1 MLPVVVLVSVLAAA
15 LGVWALAF
23 AIADRAV
30 ILRQL
35 IAGGVV
41 EAALVVQGVVL
52 AAHQLGGTEVAE
64 PVTLWGYLLVALLL
78 LPGAAVAAF
87 VERTRWSSIIL
98 AVAAVTILVM
108 ELRMWQLWQ
117 A

>member
-1 MLPVVVLVSVLAAA
+1 MLPVVVLVSVLCAA
-15 LGVWALAF
+15 LGVWATVF
-23 AIADRAV
+23 AVVDRAV
-30 ILRQL
+30 VLRQL

-41 EAALVVQGVVL
+41 EGALVVQGLAIAVL
-52 AAHQLGGTEVAE
+52 QLGGAEVAD

-78 LPGAAVAAF
+78 LPGAAVVAF
-87 VERTRWSSIIL
+87 VERTRWSSIVL
-98 AVAAVTILVM
+98 AVAATTIIVM

>member
-1 MLPVVVLVSVLAAA
+1 VLPVVLLVSVLAAA
-15 LGVWALAF
+15 LGVWAVVF
-23 AIADRAV
+23 AVADRAV
-30 ILRQL
+30 VLRQL
-35 IAGGVV
+35 VAAGAV

-52 AAHQLGGTEVAE
+52 AVLQLGGAHVEE

-87 VERTRWSSIIL
+87 VERSRWSSIIL
-98 AVAAVTILVM
+98 AVAALTIIVM

>member
-1 MLPVVVLVSVLAAA
+1 MLPVVLIVSVLAAA
-15 LGVWALAF
+15 LGVWALVF
-23 AIADRAV
+23 AVTDRAV
-30 ILRQL
+30 VLRQL

-41 EAALVVQGVVL
+41 EGALVVQGLVIAVE
-52 AAHQLGGTEVAE
+52 QLTGTRVSD

-78 LPGAAVAAF
+78 LPGAALVAF
-87 VERTRWSSIIL
+87 VERTRWSSVVL
-98 AVAAVTILVM
+98 VVAAFTIIVM